1 MDKTVQVRP
10 LHLHTVET
18 LCADLVSGRAVGVG
32 NVGEQF
38 TLASSHARS
47 VLQWYVANRAKWA
60 GNVLATDCELIVDSI
75 DKPARPQPELP
86 YVAGQKAPRL
96 WLAKLQAHRFAGL
109 HRFRTASRPPTDF
122 ELEFTSP
129 ITFLEGA
136 NGAGKTSV
144 LNAIVWALTGHL
156 FRPQRPPEL
165 GTTEFDCE
173 LDPAVQGDESTTH
186 RVAAV
191 VPLPDLEL
199 ERPQGSGL
207 VDTWVELSF
216 RDDSGNVLPPL
227 RRTLAR
233 TSKGKLTETIDGLD
247 KLGVDPVSLLSG
259 TTMPALLP
267 YIEFEG
273 ASALGKAV
281 AELTGLSPL
290 AQLTKHTI
298 RAAARLRNEST
309 KDRRREIDA
318 ADVAFNRSRDDL
330 LSLINETPSLALP
343 HMLPLPTDVDVEDA
357 LKRARQHFETLSTER
372 LNKANEVLGESFDPQ
387 QEKQKRDLQDS
398 IAPALAG
405 LGHIKALPA
414 AARLSALGAISKEE
428 RQSAV
433 KAVQDL
439 LGEASSLV
447 KLAED
452 GNRAARLRLYAAV
465 SSWMAQHPGF
475 KPAEESCP
483 VCFAPLKE
491 ARDPVTGESVLS
503 HLDSAGQGNAHLVAQ
518 TLAQWAGSALGKLTS
533 AMPAAIQAEM
543 RLDLPAHPSE
553 LIRAALS
560 TELWTTAPFK
570 GVLSTLKDATALACD
585 MALAESPPLPDSELP
600 DDLDA
605 LLPELTALKLA
616 IARIGKALQFSA
628 WRAENQAFMGAV
640 FPAVLGKPS
649 DPAASTEES
658 LAGKLS
664 KLQVIVDSVG
674 PIKQALQLCERM
686 EADLATRKAKVARI
700 EQYVLVAQALQDCA
714 ELGTLAERQVAQLQ
728 EKLHAQAVEWRNR
741 IYLGAWPATHLDLV
755 GLSIESNGK
764 LEFKVGGSGV
774 KAPAQHVSNAS
785 ALRASLTG
793 FYFAYWSYLQR
804 ERGGLQLMVLDD
816 PQELLDIE
824 NRNRLAEAVIHLAQE
839 KAQMVVTTH
848 DRSFA
853 QMLVV
858 AGKAKSVEVDH
869 RAVHP
874 PSRKRPTLHTSPS
887 VAKVQRAYLAAVDD
901 EDDAEAAR
909 DYVSECRVFIEARL
923 GDFFD
928 DVAFPV
934 TSAPK
939 VDLPTLMDHINRLR
953 AAVKTPSNELFRS
966 PAMKELARDPALD
979 VGCTTLRLLNSAHH
993 PAKLTIQP
1001 NEVHACM
1008 KDFERLRRSVE
1019 RAHEQFRMFLRRERL
1034 PSEFDSIPSLELGEL
1049 PTFNV
1054 PIQPNLL
1061 AFVRGRA
1068 TGESQEQST
1077 ESLDQSWF
1085 KDKAFF
1091 YLRTT
1096 NFGFSSTVESVAI
1109 VEAIPSAVAD
1119 RQLVIARRGNDVF
1132 ARRLLRPEDSDFIAL
1147 ASETFDP
1154 RQSKPTVQFHQQEVA
1169 LHKVVGML
1177 FHVGPLAG
1185 KYKAK
1190 TKPSDEAVQV
1200 DGRDFMGAY
1209 TSAFR
1214 VEEQSAVPLALDG
1227 QIALGGPRLMPS
1239 DYDNHIEK
1247 YAALRIEDGTT
1258 IFKRIG
1264 ASLRSP
1270 LSHVRQFEPIGGLGV
1285 ADVLAVGRP
1294 EQGFQQVESAVLVLG
1309 VLYHGQ

>member
-32 NVGEQF
+32 SSGEQF
-38 TLASSHARS
+38 ALASDHARS
-47 VLQWYVANRAKWA
+47 VLQWYVANRQKWT
-60 GNVLATDCELIVDSI
+60 GNVMGTDCELIADSI
-75 DKPARPQPELP
+75 DKAAVAKPELP
-86 YVAGQKAPRL
+86 YTAGGKAPRL

-109 HRFRTASRPPTDF
+109 HRFRTASKPPADF

-144 LNAIVWALTGHL
+144 LNAIVWALTGQL
-156 FRPQRPPEL
+156 FRPQRAPES

-173 LDPAVQGDESTTH
+173 LDAAEQGADSTTF

-199 ERPQGSGL
+199 ERPQGTGH
-207 VDTWVELSF
+207 VDTWVELYF
-216 RDDSGNVLPPL
+216 KDESGNALPPV
-227 RRTLAR
+227 RRGVTR
-233 TSKGKLTETIDGLD
+233 TPKGKLTEDVTGLD
-247 KLGVDPVSLLSG
+247 TLGVDPVSLLSG

-290 AQLTKHTI
+290 SHLHKHTT
-298 RAAARLRNEST
+298 RAAARLLKESTNERRNEIET
-309 KDRRREIDA
+309 
-318 ADVAFNRSRDDL
+318 ADKAFNRSRDDL
-330 LSLINETPSLALP
+330 IAQVDETPSLAFK
-343 HMLPLPTDVDVEDA
+343 HALPLASAADVEEG
-357 LKRARQHFETLSTER
+357 LKQTREHFEKLSADR
-372 LNKANEVLGESFDPQ
+372 LADAKDVLGESFDPQ
-387 QEKQKRDLQDS
+387 EEKQKRDLQDS

-405 LGHIKALPA
+405 LGHIKDLPS
-414 AARLSALGAISKEE
+414 AARLGALGAVSAEE
-428 RQSAV
+428 RQAAIA
-433 KAVQDL
+433 AVQDL
-439 LGEASSLV
+439 LREAGSLV
-447 KLAED
+447 KVAED
-452 GNRAARLRLYAAV
+452 GSRAARVRLYAAV
-465 SSWMAQHPGF
+465 SSWMAQHPEF

-483 VCFAPLKE
+483 VCLAPLND
-491 ARDPVTGESVLS
+491 AADPVTGKSVRS
-503 HLDSAGQGNAHLVAQ
+503 HLDSAGHSEAQLVAQ
-518 TLAQWAGSALGKLTS
+518 TLVQWAGAALGKLTA
-533 AMPAAIQAEM
+533 AMPAAIQNEM
-543 RLDLPAHPSE
+543 KRDLPAHPSE
-553 LIRAALS
+553 LIRDALS
-560 TELWTTAPFK
+560 KDLWATTPFK

-585 MALAESPPLPDSELP
+585 EALKAAPALPSSELP
-600 DDLDA
+600 ADLGA
-605 LLPELTALKLA
+605 VLPELTVLQQAV
-616 IARIGKALQFSA
+616 ARVGRAVQFSA
-628 WRAENQAFMGAV
+628 WRAENKVFMAEV

-649 DPAASTEES
+649 DPAASAGKS
-658 LAGKLS
+658 LAGKLH

-686 EADLATRKAKVARI
+686 EADYATRKAKEARI
-700 EQYVLVAQALQDCA
+700 ERYVQAAQALQECA
-714 ELGTLAERQVAQLQ
+714 KLGTLAQKQVAQLQ
-728 EKLHAQAVEWRNR
+728 DQLQTQAVEWRNR

-755 GLSIESNGK
+755 SLNIETNGK
-764 LEFKVGGSGV
+764 LEFKVGGAGV

-793 FYFAYWSYLQR
+793 FYLAYWSYLQR

-824 NRNRLAEAVIHLAQE
+824 NRNRLAEAVVHLASE
-839 KAQMVVTTH
+839 KAQLVVTTH
-848 DRSFA
+848 DRGFA

-858 AGKAKSVEVDH
+858 AGKAKSVAIDH

-874 PSRKRPTLHTSPS
+874 PSKKRPTLHTSPS
-887 VAKVQRAYLAAVDD
+887 VAKVQRAYLAAVED
-901 EDDAEAAR
+901 ENDADAAR

-953 AAVKTPSNELFRS
+953 GAVKTPANELFRS
-966 PAMKELARDPALD
+966 PAMKELAKDPALED
-979 VGCTTLRLLNSAHH
+979 GCATLKLLNSSHH

-1001 NEVHACM
+1001 NEVHAC
-1008 KDFERLRRSVE
+1008 KEHLERLRRSVE

-1034 PSEFDSIPSLELGEL
+1034 PSEFDSIPSLEVGEL

-1054 PIQPNLL
+1054 PIQPNLQ
-1061 AFVRGRA
+1061 AFVRGSS
-1068 TGESQEQST
+1068 TGETQEQST
-1077 ESLDQSWF
+1077 EVLDQSWF
-1085 KDKAFF
+1085 EDKAFF
-1091 YLRTT
+1091 YLRTS
-1096 NFGFSSTVESVAI
+1096 NFGFAATVESVAI
-1109 VEAIPSAVAD
+1109 VEAIPSAVDD
-1119 RQLVIARRGNDVF
+1119 RQLVIARRGKDVF
-1132 ARRLLRPEDSDFIAL
+1132 ARRLLRPEDSDYIAL
-1147 ASETFDP
+1147 VSETFDP
-1154 RQSKPTVQFHQQEVA
+1154 RQSKPTVQFHQKEVA

-1190 TKPSDEAVQV
+1190 ARPTDEAVQV
-1200 DGRDFMGAY
+1200 DGREFLGAY

-1214 VEEQSAVPLALDG
+1214 VVEQSAVPLALDG
-1227 QIALGGPRLMPS
+1227 QIALGGPRLTPA
-1239 DYDNHIEK
+1239 DYQAHLEK
-1247 YAALRIEDGTT
+1247 YAALRLDDGTT

-1264 ASLRSP
+1264 SSLRSP

-1285 ADVLAVGRP
+1285 ADVLAVGKS

-1309 VLYHGQ
+1309 VLYHG